1 MTGNEWRIEARRML
15 RRGLGT
21 EDISVALHVPI
32 DDVRQLVRALRASG
46 RLRET
51 LFGREY
57 RPRA

>member
-1 MTGNEWRIEARRML
+1 MTCNEWRIDARKML
-15 RRGLGT
+15 RRGYGT
-21 EDISVALHVPI
+21 EDVSVTLHVPI
-32 DDVRQLVRALRASG
+32 EDVRQLVRALRASG